1 MSTLMPRV
9 LVLTRHDTPSQ
20 GLDKCQGSI
29 MIEVVGNRLRNDE
42 RTQGG

>member
-1 MSTLMPRV
+1 MSTLIPRV

-20 GLDKCQGSI
+20 GLDKCQVST
-29 MIEVVGNRLRNDE
+29 MIEVVGNHLQNDE